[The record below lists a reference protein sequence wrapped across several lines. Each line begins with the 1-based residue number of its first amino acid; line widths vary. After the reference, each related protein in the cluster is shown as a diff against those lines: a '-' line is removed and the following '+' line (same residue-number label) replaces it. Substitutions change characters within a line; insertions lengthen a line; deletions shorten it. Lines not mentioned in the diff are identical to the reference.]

1 MTALFNKII
10 DDLALLS
17 EVVFFTQQFLQIGRI
32 LEQTVLLAQLG
43 VLGLLVLEGLLGRR
57 NLRIDPV

>member
-43 VLGLLVLEGLLGRR
+43 VLGLLALEGRLGRR

>member
-32 LEQTVLLAQLG
+32 LEQAILLAQLG
-43 VLGLLVLEGLLGRR
+43 VLGLLVLEGRFGRG